1 MILASTVIRSVL
13 KVIKLSLNMVPF
25 AFPVEPGPLTWP
37 GPRTGQEPG
46 ADREQVHPGGWMAAS
61 REPELPKKVPAV

>member
-1 MILASTVIRSVL
+1 
-13 KVIKLSLNMVPF
+13 MVPF